1 MGIPKCPICGNQMV
15 VTELYC
21 PKDGITIR
29 GNFQI
34 SPLAMLSPEDTE
46 LVLLFLRAR
55 GNLKKLERITGTGY
69 FALRGKIEKIVKSM
83 GLSLIDEEEEKDA
96 EKTSDDPIRLLE
108 EGKISVEE
116 AIEIMKKGG
125 KDNV

>member
-1 MGIPKCPICGNQMV
+1 MDIPRCPVCGEVME

-29 GNFQI
+29 GTFQLT
-34 SPLAMLSPEDTE
+34 PLATLSKEDAE
-46 LVLLFLRAR
+46 LVILFLRAR
-55 GNLKKLERITGTGY
+55 GNLKKLERITGIGY

-83 GLSLIDEEEEKDA
+83 GLTLLDDA
-96 EKTSDDPIRLLE
+96 EESPGGGEENEDDPIKLLK

-116 AIEIMKKGG
+116 AIKRMKK
-125 KDNV
+125 